1 MFRLSHRTIRG
12 RLAAL
17 LLLALLLLSA
27 CSTAPALTPTPAA
40 TATAVAATPGITL
53 QAQAAF
59 DGAYQ
64 SGSWLPVTVTV
75 QNDGPDR
82 RAAVQVGTGQ
92 SSFAA
97 MLDLPR
103 GARKSAT
110 VYAYLPNRSRHLD
123 VWLMEGD
130 RRLAQDRVQLR
141 PHTHTSHMIAAI
153 GNTSL
158 PRLPDQL
165 VNGAEPILV
174 TVDPLDLPD
183 HPLGLSSFATLLLAD
198 VDTRLLSA
206 EQRRA
211 LRDWVA
217 LGGQLLLSGGP
228 GAAATLAG
236 LDSELQPVQ
245 ITGNRQLSAIELL
258 GVEVNQPLT
267 VSDFAP
273 IGAEALLPRPNRALA
288 GDLVVERALGQ
299 GLVGF
304 VAPAIT
310 SNAFAGLVDSPL
322 FWADLL
328 ELRQLLPLNFGPGMA
343 DLDSFVEGNL
353 APVLTSLPA
362 LEFPSLLLI
371 GGLIL
376 LYILLVGPVSYVL
389 LRRYDRLA
397 LGWLLIPLLTLI
409 FSLAGYVLS
418 YQQRGGDVVFNQ
430 VALLEQVDGG
440 QFLRLRSFLGMFSP
454 AQQAY
459 SLTIGDQLAG
469 ETGALLRPISLQGF
483 WGPAAATGNAV
494 FLQSA
499 SAAEPLRVQDLTVAQ
514 WSMQAMLLE
523 QLQPG
528 LAIDAEL
535 HFAAD
540 NLQASVRNASD
551 LPLRDVVVV
560 QGDQVARLG
569 DLAPGETRQVALS
582 RNDARIIGPGFAG
595 KTPLSYLVYG
605 EELDRAGRQGEAM
618 LDPEVQ
624 QRVRL
629 LDAIAGYGPVVRDAR
644 PLLLAWIDTAPF
656 RAEVPGQRAESRSLS
671 LLTMQPKLL
680 AEGTL
685 QLEAGWLQSRYDTD
699 PASLCVGGQGL
710 GALPNGQSVQVRLR
724 LPRHLRALQV
734 DHLALLTSAEGLW
747 PAETSLRVFDW
758 QHRAWVAVD
767 AIAERIPLAEP
778 ARFVNA
784 AGTILAEFQ
793 SPPSGMMNAGCLYL
807 DAEVGGTLP

>member
-1 MFRLSHRTIRG
+1 VV
-12 RLAAL
+12 
-17 LLLALLLLSA
+17 
-27 CSTAPALTPTPAA
+27 P
-40 TATAVAATPGITL
+40 ATPGVTI

-64 SGSWLPVTVTV
+64 SGSWLPITVTV
-75 QNDGPDR
+75 HNDGPDR
-82 RAAVQVGTGQ
+82 QAMIQVGAGQ
-92 SSFAA
+92 AGYAA
-97 MLDLPR
+97 SIDLPR

-110 VYAYLPNRSRHLD
+110 IYAYLPNRSRHLD
-123 VWLMEGD
+123 VWLVEGEKQ
-130 RRLAQDRVQLR
+130 LASDQVQLA
-141 PHTHTSHMIAAI
+141 PHSHNSHMIAAI
-153 GNTSL
+153 GDTSL

-165 VNGAEPILV
+165 VNGAEPVLV
-174 TVDPLDLPD
+174 AVDLADLPG

-236 LDSELQPVQ
+236 LDPELRPVQ
-245 ITGNRQLSAIELL
+245 VDGNRRLPAAELL

-267 VSDFAP
+267 VSNFVPNDAA
-273 IGAEALLPRPNRALA
+273 ILLPRPNRAII
-288 GDLVVERALGQ
+288 GDLVVERSLGQ
-299 GLVGF
+299 GLVVF
-304 VAPAIT
+304 VAPAL
-310 SNAFAGLVDSPL
+310 SSKAFVSLVDAPL

-328 ELRQLLPLNFGPGMA
+328 ELRQLLPLNFGPGSS
-343 DLDSFVEGNL
+343 DLDAFVEGNL

-362 LEFPSLLLI
+362 LEFPSLLQI

-376 LYILLVGPVSYVL
+376 LYILFVGPISYGL

-397 LGWLLIPLLTLI
+397 FGWLLIPLLTVL

-440 QFLRLRSFLGMFSP
+440 QFMRLRSFLGMFSP

-459 SLTIGDQLAG
+459 SLTVDNQMSAD
-469 ETGALLRPISLQGF
+469 TSALLRPISLQGF
-483 WGPAAATGNAV
+483 WGPEAASGHAV
-494 FLQSA
+494 FLQAA
-499 SAAEPLRVQDLTVAQ
+499 SADEPQRVHDLTVAQ

-528 LAIDAEL
+528 LDVNAL
-535 HFAAD
+535 LRFSAD
-540 NLQASVRNASD
+540 DLQAEVHNASD
-551 LPLRDVVVV
+551 LQLRDVVIV
-560 QGDQVARLG
+560 QADQVARLG
-569 DLAPGETRQVALS
+569 DIAPGETSRAALS
-582 RNDARIIGPGFAG
+582 RDDARIVGPGFAG

-605 EELDRAGRQGEAM
+605 EELDRAGRQGEGR
-618 LDPEVQ
+618 LDPQVQ
-624 QRVRL
+624 QRVRM

-644 PLLLAWIDTAPF
+644 PLLLAWVDTPPF
-656 RAEVPGQRAESRSLS
+656 QADVPGRRAERRSLS
-671 LLTMQPKLL
+671 LLTIQPRLL
-680 AEGTL
+680 ADGPL
-685 QLEAGWLQSRYDTD
+685 QLEAGWLQARYDVD
-699 PASLCVGGQGL
+699 PASLCVGGQGP
-710 GALPNGQSVQVRLR
+710 GALPDGQTVQVRLR
-724 LPRHLRALQV
+724 LPEHLRRLQV
-734 DHLALLTSAEGLW
+734 DSLALLTSAEGVW
-747 PAETSLRVFDW
+747 PAETSLRIFDW
-758 QHRAWVAVD
+758 QRREWVTVD

-793 SPPSGMMNAGCLYL
+793 SPPAGMMNAGCLYL